1 MSATTSPIGLLI
13 CSDLFF
19 SSKVTGTAQALGIPM
34 ELVDDVASAL
44 SRINSGE
51 FDYVILDLS
60 SRNAS
65 VSDLMAAMPSNGP
78 VPVIAFGSH
87 VNAEQLDTARNAGAE
102 VLPRSQFSTNL
113 PDILQR
119 LSRS

>member
-1 MSATTSPIGLLI
+1 
-13 CSDLFF
+13 
-19 SSKVTGTAQALGIPM
+19 M